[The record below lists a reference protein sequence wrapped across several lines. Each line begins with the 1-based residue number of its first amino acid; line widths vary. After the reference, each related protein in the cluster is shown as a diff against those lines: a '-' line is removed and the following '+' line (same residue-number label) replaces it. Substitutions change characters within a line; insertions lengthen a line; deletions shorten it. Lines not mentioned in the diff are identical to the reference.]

1 MLMPTVATGTLGA
14 LNNAVTIDMRSE
26 DSANF
31 EIQSG
36 LSGTV
41 TFEASHD
48 ATNWYP
54 IALVDLSST
63 NTSTAATTATAS
75 GIYTLESTRGAG
87 MTFVRARVSTYT
99 SGSATCKGRIG
110 MSGRP

>member
-48 ATNWYP
+48 GTNWYP
-54 IALVDLSST
+54 ISLIAI
-63 NTSTAATTATAS
+63 NTSNTTTGATTTTSS
-75 GIYTLESTRGAG
+75 GIYCLESTRGAVV
-87 MTFVRARVSTYT
+87 TFVRARVSAYT
-99 SGSATCKGRIG
+99 SGSAVCKGRIG
-110 MSGRP
+110 ITGRP